1 MSRSNPKALVT
12 CASCAVGLTYAD
24 RLARRGYDLLLL
36 ASAGDRPF
44 SLARTLRAENGVE
57 VNVMVGDISTN
68 RYLDE
73 VDALLN
79 KGAGFD
85 VVLNSLGLQPGKS
98 LAEERPT
105 ELDRQI
111 AMNIRAYARISAAA
125 SRSMAQRRRGAII
138 NVTSAIGLA
147 PELAAGANGASRAF
161 VMALTRSMQNE
172 LLPHG
177 VYVQLVLVAATR
189 TEVWSPPNRELE
201 TLPGMMTV
209 ADLVDAALVGFDRSE
224 AVTIPSL
231 ADTRRLK
238 SFDRARTQLLDN
250 LVNSEPVRRY
260 RASKWEG
267 GSQFPRVPRKNSR
280 V

>member
-36 ASAGDRPF
+36 ASAGDRPS

-111 AMNIRAYARISAAA
+111 AMNIRAYARISAAS
-125 SRSMAQRRRGAII
+125 SRSMARRRRGAII

-147 PELAAGANGASRAF
+147 PELVAGANGASKAF

-172 LLPHG
+172 LSPHG
-177 VYVQLVLVAATR
+177 VYVQLVLAAATR
-189 TEVWSPPNRELE
+189 TDVWSPPNCELE

-238 SFDRARTQLLDN
+238 SFDRARTQLLDD
-250 LVNSEPVRRY
+250 LVNSEPARRY
-260 RASKWEG
+260 RASK
-267 GSQFPRVPRKNSR
+267 
-280 V
+280 

>member
-12 CASCAVGLTYAD
+12 CTSCAVGLTYAD

-36 ASAGDRPF
+36 ASAGDRPS

-111 AMNIRAYARISAAA
+111 AMNIRAYARICAAS
-125 SRSMAQRRRGAII
+125 SRSMARRRRGAII

-147 PELAAGANGASRAF
+147 PELVAGANGASKAF

-172 LLPHG
+172 LSPHG
-177 VYVQLVLVAATR
+177 VYVQLVLAAATR
-189 TEVWSPPNRELE
+189 TDVWSPPNCELE

-238 SFDRARTQLLDN
+238 SFDRARTQLLDD
-250 LVNSEPVRRY
+250 LVNSEPARRY
-260 RASKWEG
+260 RASK
-267 GSQFPRVPRKNSR
+267 
-280 V
+280 